1 MTGTGDSLTPRTVVA
16 YLDRYIVGQD
26 KAKRAVAVALRNR
39 WRRAQ
44 VADPRWHA
52 NKSYADGIADYTE
65 YRHNWYPIPS
75 KELATNFSIKQNP
88 LW

>member
-1 MTGTGDSLTPRTVVA
+1 MTNGAANSAFEGLRR
-16 YLDRYIVGQD
+16 LDLI
-26 KAKRAVAVALRNR
+26 R
-39 WRRAQ
+39 WGLYVEAMTTERRAQ

>member
-1 MTGTGDSLTPRTVVA
+1 MTTE
-16 YLDRYIVGQD
+16 
-26 KAKRAVAVALRNR
+26 
-39 WRRAQ
+39 RRAQ

-52 NKSYADGIADYTE
+52 YKSYADGIADYTE

>member
-1 MTGTGDSLTPRTVVA
+1 MAD
-16 YLDRYIVGQD
+16 YIDR
-26 KAKRAVAVALRNR
+26 AKLGIGECNR
-39 WRRAQ
+39 KIFE
-44 VADPRWHA
+44 